1 MWRRALSLAAGLL
14 LFLAARSGQAMRN
27 GAFDLSVI
35 VDGSSLEEYP
45 HGGRTYV
52 EALKGRSFTL
62 RVSNPSSERVAV
74 AISVD
79 GRNVIDAK
87 RTSAEGATKW
97 VLFPGQTIEIPGWQI
112 SGETARRFFFTDTAQ
127 SYASW
132 LGDTANVGTIE
143 AVFFREK
150 RQPPRPITRYAEP
163 GESGRDEAAN
173 GDTGASLYDIPGGA
187 PEFDYGH
194 EASRSAQAPAPSS
207 DAKAKD
213 GHVSK
218 SDPTDGLAATG
229 IGERTSFPI
238 EWIDFKEDPRPI
250 ARMALR
256 YEYRRELVRL
266 GVFPRPGD
274 DLALRERARGFRPEY
289 APDPDR
295 HRSQ

>member
-14 LFLAARSGQAMRN
+14 LFLAARSGQASRN

-35 VDGSSLEEYP
+35 VDGSPLEEYP
-45 HGGRTYV
+45 HDGRTYV
-52 EALKGRSFTL
+52 EALKGWSFTL

-87 RTSAEGATKW
+87 RTSAQGATKW
-97 VLFPGQTIEIPGWQI
+97 VLLPGQTIEIPGWQI
-112 SGETARRFFFTDTAQ
+112 SGDTARRFFFTDTAR

-163 GESGRDEAAN
+163 GEPGRDAA
-173 GDTGASLYDIPGGA
+173 GGA
-187 PEFDYGH
+187 PEALHDR
-194 EASRSAQAPAPSS
+194 EASGSAQAQSPAPSS
-207 DAKAKD
+207 DARAKD
-213 GHVSK
+213 GYVSK

-250 ARMALR
+250 ACMALR

-274 DLALRERARGFRPEY
+274 DLALRERARGFQPEY